1 MKKLMKFYLLAFVL
15 FSDFVVIAQA
25 PRDGDVYYGR
35 FEGDYPVP
43 APINGQLMILA
54 ILGISFVIYTYRK
67 NKKIV

>member
-1 MKKLMKFYLLAFVL
+1 MKKLMKFYLLAFVF

-25 PRDGDVYYGR
+25 PGDGDGGGGG
-35 FEGDYPVP
+35 FEGDDPVP
-43 APINGQLMILA
+43 APINGQLMVLA